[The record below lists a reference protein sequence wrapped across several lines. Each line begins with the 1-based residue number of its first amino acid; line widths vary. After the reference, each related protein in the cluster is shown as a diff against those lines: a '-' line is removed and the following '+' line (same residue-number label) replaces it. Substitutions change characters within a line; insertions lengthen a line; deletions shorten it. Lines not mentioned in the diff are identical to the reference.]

1 MPDNPKSLTS
11 AEAEVMN
18 VIWDRDHVAVP
29 DIVDA
34 VPRALAYTTIMTT
47 VRILEEKG
55 FVERCGKRGRA
66 FLYKAIVPRHE
77 IRGSMIS
84 ELAQRLFG
92 GNIKTMVL
100 DLVNRDEISSDD
112 IAEIKK
118 ILAELERKR

>member
-1 MPDNPKSLTS
+1 MPESPKSLTS

-29 DIVDA
+29 DIVEA
-34 VPRALAYTTIMTT
+34 VPRSLAYTTIMTT

-66 FLYKAIVPRHE
+66 FLYKAKVPRQE

-100 DLVNRDEISSDD
+100 DLVNRDEISTED